1 MIMNKIEIVYSV
13 SVSYNT
19 ISMSDL
25 IKKINSSLNAT
36 NLTIEELASFEEK
49 LTEEYNNITEE
60 YRCLFHKIKKE
71 THNRRQEQIMN
82 CVHKYIRYSEY
93 HNESYFICDKCGHE
107 KY

>member
-1 MIMNKIEIVYSV
+1 MNKIEIVYSV

-19 ISMSDL
+19 INMSDL

-36 NLTIEELASFEEK
+36 NLTTEELKSFEEK

-60 YRCLFHKIKKE
+60 YRCLFHRLKNEVNKKTKE
-71 THNRRQEQIMN
+71 KIMN
-82 CVHKYIRYSEY
+82 CEHDYIRYSEY
-93 HNESYFICDKCGHE
+93 HNERYFICNKCGHE